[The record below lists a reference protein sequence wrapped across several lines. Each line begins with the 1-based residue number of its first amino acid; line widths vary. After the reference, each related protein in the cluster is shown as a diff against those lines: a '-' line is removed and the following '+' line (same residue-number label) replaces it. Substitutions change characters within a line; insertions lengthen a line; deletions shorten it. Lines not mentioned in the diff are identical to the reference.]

1 MDTIR
6 QMSTLPEPG
15 TRRAARDDGSRAPGG
30 SSIRRSPALA
40 SVLSFVVPGLGQAVA
55 GAWRRGLAIAVPV
68 VMLAAFV
75 AGIWVVDRGLLVR
88 AALTP
93 PILLAIVGASV
104 LIGLYRLWAI
114 LDAYAVARA
123 RPEAPRSAGTQRSLG
138 VVVLLVVLAATVVMH
153 GYVAYV
159 GWSAHQTLVAVF
171 DPSGPGG
178 GTASPQPTPVASAPT
193 SPGGSSTA
201 APTATPTPLPT
212 PTPPPAWAADGRL
225 NVLLIGSDAGPGRW
239 SQRADA
245 IILVSVEIAT
255 GRVAAFSVPRY
266 TTLVP
271 LPEPAAS
278 AFPCRCLAEP
288 INALFV
294 FANQNPGLFPGEG
307 DLKGWMAVSGAIE
320 ALFGVQLD
328 GMAVADLNG
337 FVRLVD
343 AVGGITLDIKAEVYD
358 DQYPDPNGVDIVEIY
373 FPVGVQRLDGWHAL
387 AYARTR
393 HQDGDVS
400 RMRRQQEVVR
410 ALGHELSCNLL
421 LNLPSV
427 LEVARDT
434 LWTNL
439 PLEDVPDMLRID
451 PGPIESHVLF
461 DIHNPALTAD
471 DVARLQA
478 EVANAFDGPPPP
490 DTDPALD
497 C

>member
-1 MDTIR
+1 
-6 QMSTLPEPG
+6 MSRLPEHG
-15 TRRAARDDGSRAPGG
+15 TRRDDRGEVTPRPASRT
-30 SSIRRSPALA
+30 SVRRSGALA
-40 SVLSFVVPGLGQAVA
+40 SVLSFLLPGLGQAVA
-55 GAWRRGLAIAVPV
+55 GAWGRGLAIATPIV
-68 VMLAAFV
+68 VLVAFV
-75 AGIWVVDRGLLVR
+75 AGIWLVDRGLIVR

-93 PILLAIVGASV
+93 PVLLAIVGATV
-104 LIGLYRLWAI
+104 VIGLYRLWAI
-114 LDAYAVARA
+114 VDAFSVARGHA
-123 RPEAPRSAGTQRSLG
+123 TAAPGGRPSPAAFG
-138 VVVLLVVLAATVVMH
+138 VLLVVLVATVLMH
-153 GYVAYV
+153 GYVAAV
-159 GWSAHQTLVAVF
+159 GWSAHRTLTAVF
-171 DPSGPGG
+171 DPAGPGG
-178 GTASPQPTPVASAPT
+178 GTTTPVPSPTPDVTAVAGDPT
-193 SPGGSSTA
+193 PA
-201 APTATPTPLPT
+201 ASATPTPLPT

-255 GRVAAFSVPRY
+255 GRIAAFSVPRY
-266 TTLVP
+266 TTNVP

-278 AFPCRCLAEP
+278 SFACRCLSEP

-294 FANQNPGLFPGEG
+294 FANENPTLFPGEG
-307 DLKGWMAVSGAIE
+307 DLKGWTAVSGAIE

-343 AVGGITLDIKAEVYD
+343 AVGGITLDIPEAVYD
-358 DQYPDPNGVDIVEIY
+358 DQYPDPNGVDIVEIS

-410 ALGHELSCNLL
+410 ALGRELSCNLL
-421 LNLPSV
+421 LNLPGV
-427 LEVARDT
+427 LDVARET

-439 PLEDVPDMLRID
+439 PLEAVPDMLRID

-461 DIHNPALTAD
+461 DIHNPALTAED
-471 DVARLQA
+471 LARLRA
-478 EVANAFDGPPPP
+478 EVTTAFDGPAPP
-490 DTDPALD
+490 DTDPDLD